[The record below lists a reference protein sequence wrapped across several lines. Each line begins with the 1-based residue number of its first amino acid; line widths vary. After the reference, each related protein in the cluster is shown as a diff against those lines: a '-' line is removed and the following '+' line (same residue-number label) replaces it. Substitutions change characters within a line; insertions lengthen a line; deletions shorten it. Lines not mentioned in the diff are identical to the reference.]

1 MGHWKAVGRGREALR
16 KEVGHLVRPEALA
29 RKVLAPPEALVPQ
42 GAPAPPGAPV
52 PQGAPAPQEAPAPR
66 A

>member
-42 GAPAPPGAPV
+42 GAPVPPGAPNI
-52 PQGAPAPQEAPAPR
+52 PKIFLNRNRNFA
-66 A
+66 